1 MIEILNLS
9 KTYGKHRIIDSITC
23 KFEPGTIYGLVGPNG
38 SGKITLMR
46 CICGFARPSGGEII
60 VDGEQVGKDVDFAP
74 KTGIIIEE
82 PGFLLQLSA
91 IRNLKILAN
100 VSQEVSSRQIIEI
113 MKLVGLDPYEKKPV
127 SKYSL
132 GMRQRLGIAQ
142 AIMENP
148 NNLILDEP
156 FNGLDNRG
164 IKEVYKLLK
173 KFKCDGKTIILVS
186 HSMID
191 IASTCDVVFEIKN
204 GKLIKIKYK

>member
-38 SGKITLMR
+38 SGKTTLMR

>member
-9 KTYGKHRIIDSITC
+9 KKYGKHRIIDSITC

-38 SGKITLMR
+38 SGKTTLMR

-156 FNGLDNRG
+156 FNGLDNSG
-164 IKEVYKLLK
+164 IKEVYELLK
-173 KFKCDGKTIILVS
+173 KFKYDGKTIVLVS
-186 HSMID
+186 HSMIE
-191 IASTCDVVFEIKN
+191 ISSTCDVVFEIKN
-204 GKLIKIKYK
+204 GKLLKI

>member
-9 KTYGKHRIIDSITC
+9 KKYGKHRIIDSITC

-38 SGKITLMR
+38 SGKTTLMR

-156 FNGLDNRG
+156 FNGLDNSS
-164 IKEVYKLLK
+164 IKEVYELLK
-173 KFKCDGKTIILVS
+173 KFKYDGKTIVLVS

-191 IASTCDVVFEIKN
+191 ISSTCDVVFEIKN
-204 GKLIKIKYK
+204 GKLLKI

>member
-9 KTYGKHRIIDSITC
+9 KKYGKHRIIDSITC

-38 SGKITLMR
+38 SGKTTLMR

-127 SKYSL
+127 SKYTL

-148 NNLILDEP
+148 NNLVLDEP
-156 FNGLDNRG
+156 FNGLDNSG
-164 IKEVYKLLK
+164 IKEVYELLK
-173 KFKCDGKTIILVS
+173 KFKYDGKTIVLVS

-191 IASTCDVVFEIKN
+191 ISSTCDVVFEIKN
-204 GKLIKIKYK
+204 GKLLKI

>member
-9 KTYGKHRIIDSITC
+9 KKYGKHRIIDSITC

-38 SGKITLMR
+38 SGKTTLMR

-156 FNGLDNRG
+156 FNGLDNSG
-164 IKEVYKLLK
+164 IKEVYELLK
-173 KFKCDGKTIILVS
+173 KFKYDGKTIVLVS

-191 IASTCDVVFEIKN
+191 ISSTCDVVFEIKN
-204 GKLIKIKYK
+204 GKLLKI

>member
-9 KTYGKHRIIDSITC
+9 KKYGKHRIIDSITC

-38 SGKITLMR
+38 SGKTTLMR

-113 MKLVGLDPYEKKPV
+113 MKLVGLDPYEEKPV

-156 FNGLDNRG
+156 FNGLDNSG
-164 IKEVYKLLK
+164 IKEVYELLK
-173 KFKCDGKTIILVS
+173 KFKYDGKTIVLVS

-191 IASTCDVVFEIKN
+191 ISSTCDVVFEIKN
-204 GKLIKIKYK
+204 GKLLKI

>member
-9 KTYGKHRIIDSITC
+9 KKYGKHRIIDSITC

-38 SGKITLMR
+38 SGKTTLMR

-100 VSQEVSSRQIIEI
+100 VSQEVSSRQIIET

-156 FNGLDNRG
+156 FNGLDNSG
-164 IKEVYKLLK
+164 IKEVYELLK
-173 KFKCDGKTIILVS
+173 KFKYDGKTIVLVS

-191 IASTCDVVFEIKN
+191 ISSTCDVVFEIKN
-204 GKLIKIKYK
+204 GKLLKI

>member
-9 KTYGKHRIIDSITC
+9 KKYGKHRIIDSITC

-38 SGKITLMR
+38 SGKTTLMR

-113 MKLVGLDPYEKKPV
+113 MKFVGLDPHEKKPV

-148 NNLILDEP
+148 N
-156 FNGLDNRG
+156 
-164 IKEVYKLLK
+164 
-173 KFKCDGKTIILVS
+173 
-186 HSMID
+186 
-191 IASTCDVVFEIKN
+191 IA
-204 GKLIKIKYK
+204 

>member
-9 KTYGKHRIIDSITC
+9 KKYGKHRIIDSITC

-38 SGKITLMR
+38 SGKTTLMR

>member
-9 KTYGKHRIIDSITC
+9 KKYGKHRIIDSITC

-38 SGKITLMR
+38 SGKTTLMR

-113 MKLVGLDPYEKKPV
+113 IKLVGLDPYEKKPV

-156 FNGLDNRG
+156 FNGLDNSG
-164 IKEVYKLLK
+164 IKEVYELLK
-173 KFKCDGKTIILVS
+173 KFKYDGKTIVLVS

-191 IASTCDVVFEIKN
+191 ISSTCDVVFEIKN
-204 GKLIKIKYK
+204 GKLLKI

>member
-23 KFEPGTIYGLVGPNG
+23 KFEPETIYGLVGPNG
-38 SGKITLMR
+38 SGKTTLMR

>member
-38 SGKITLMR
+38 SGKTTLMR

-191 IASTCDVVFEIKN
+191 IASTCDAVFEIKN

>member
-38 SGKITLMR
+38 SGKTTLMR

-156 FNGLDNRG
+156 FNGLDNSG
-164 IKEVYKLLK
+164 IKEVYELLK
-173 KFKCDGKTIILVS
+173 KFKYDGKTIVLVS

-191 IASTCDVVFEIKN
+191 ISSTCDVVFEIKN
-204 GKLIKIKYK
+204 GKLLKI

>member
-9 KTYGKHRIIDSITC
+9 KKYGKHRIIDSITC

-38 SGKITLMR
+38 SGKTTLMR

-156 FNGLDNRG
+156 FNGLDNIG
-164 IKEVYKLLK
+164 IKEVYELLK
-173 KFKCDGKTIILVS
+173 KFKYDGKTIVLVS

-191 IASTCDVVFEIKN
+191 ISSTCDVVFEIKN
-204 GKLIKIKYK
+204 GKLLKI

>member
-9 KTYGKHRIIDSITC
+9 KKYGKHRIIDSITC

-38 SGKITLMR
+38 SGKTTLMR
-46 CICGFARPSGGEII
+46 CICGFARPSDGEII

-156 FNGLDNRG
+156 FNGLDNSG
-164 IKEVYKLLK
+164 IKEVYELLK
-173 KFKCDGKTIILVS
+173 KFKYDGKTIVLVS

-191 IASTCDVVFEIKN
+191 ISSTCDVVFEIKN
-204 GKLIKIKYK
+204 GKLLKI

>member
-9 KTYGKHRIIDSITC
+9 KKYGKHRIIDSITC

-38 SGKITLMR
+38 SGKTTLMR

-100 VSQEVSSRQIIEI
+100 VSQEVSSRQIIET

-156 FNGLDNRG
+156 FNGLDNSG
-164 IKEVYKLLK
+164 IKEVYELLK
-173 KFKCDGKTIILVS
+173 KFKYDGKTIVLVS

-191 IASTCDVVFEIKN
+191 ISSTCDVVFEIKN
-204 GKLIKIKYK
+204 GKLLKT

>member
-1 MIEILNLS
+1 
-9 KTYGKHRIIDSITC
+9 
-23 KFEPGTIYGLVGPNG
+23 
-38 SGKITLMR
+38 MR

-148 NNLILDEP
+148 NN
-156 FNGLDNRG
+156 
-164 IKEVYKLLK
+164 
-173 KFKCDGKTIILVS
+173 
-186 HSMID
+186 
-191 IASTCDVVFEIKN
+191 
-204 GKLIKIKYK
+204 

>member
-9 KTYGKHRIIDSITC
+9 KKYGKHRIIDSITC

-38 SGKITLMR
+38 SGKTTLMR

-156 FNGLDNRG
+156 FNGLDNSG
-164 IKEVYKLLK
+164 IKEVYELLK
-173 KFKCDGKTIILVS
+173 KFKYDVKTIVLVS

-191 IASTCDVVFEIKN
+191 IS
-204 GKLIKIKYK
+204 

>member
-38 SGKITLMR
+38 SGKTTLMR

-156 FNGLDNRG
+156 FNGLDNSG
-164 IKEVYKLLK
+164 IKEVYELLK
-173 KFKCDGKTIILVS
+173 TSLDKGTQRKTTENELPS
-186 HSMID
+186 LTQCT
-191 IASTCDVVFEIKN
+191 A
-204 GKLIKIKYK
+204 